1 MPEVTP
7 ASASRTVLSLRTARV
22 AMQVDAPVRPKVDVP
37 QLAPTKPSSDKDNEK
52 AKKYK
57 VLLFNDNVNRCA
69 ASAPGWP
76 PRRLRCPWLSVV
88 CSKRRVIVVLRRR
101 EYVARILVGAIPGMS
116 QADAYL
122 VMQKAHKQG
131 MAVVGVWVFEVA
143 EAYCD
148 KLKSGGLIASVTE
161 ED

>member
-1 MPEVTP
+1 MHMQTLKV
-7 ASASRTVLSLRTARV
+7 SL
-22 AMQVDAPVRPKVDVP
+22 Q
-37 QLAPTKPSSDKDNEK
+37 Q
-52 AKKYK
+52 
-57 VLLFNDNVNRCA
+57 CA
-69 ASAPGWP
+69 IA
-76 PRRLRCPWLSVV
+76 V
-88 CSKRRVIVVLRRR
+88 RRR
-101 EYVARILVGAIPGMS
+101 EYVARVLCQSIPGMS

-131 MAVVGVWVFEVA
+131 MAVVGVWVFEMA

>member
-1 MPEVTP
+1 MRACLPLVVVLCGLLGPASALVVPARALMPEVTP

-57 VLLFNDNVNRCA
+57 VLLFNDNVNR
-69 ASAPGWP
+69 
-76 PRRLRCPWLSVV
+76 
-88 CSKRRVIVVLRRR
+88 R